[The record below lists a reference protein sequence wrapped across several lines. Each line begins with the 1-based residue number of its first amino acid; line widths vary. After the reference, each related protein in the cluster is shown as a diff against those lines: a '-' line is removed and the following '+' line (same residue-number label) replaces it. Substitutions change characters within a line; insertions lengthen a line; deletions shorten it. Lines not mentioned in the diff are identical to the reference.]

1 MITWSE
7 AMSVGVPRLDS
18 DHRVL
23 IGLINHLD
31 RATAHRFET
40 RLVVAEVL
48 DALLAYTRFHFE
60 REERVMEACG
70 YPEIDAHRLEHAELT
85 REVVDLIDRFQ
96 RDPIAVSHAEM
107 LTFLTDWLN
116 HHILL
121 QDKAYRSV
129 VEGRSE
135 AQEVAET
142 YGHFDFAPFDVDVS
156 EEDLA
161 KAG

>member
-31 RATAHRFET
+31 RATARRFET
-40 RLVVAEVL
+40 RMVVSEVL

-60 REERVMEACG
+60 REERVMEACD
-70 YPEIDAHRLEHAELT
+70 YPEIDSHRGEHAELT
-85 REVVDLIDRFQ
+85 REVEDFIDRFQ
-96 RDPIAVSHAEM
+96 RDPVAVTHGEM
-107 LTFLTDWLN
+107 LVFLTEWLN

-121 QDKAYRSV
+121 QDKAYRPF
-129 VEGRSE
+129 VEGQPKAE
-135 AQEVAET
+135 DVAER

-156 EEDLA
+156 EADLE